1 MANLEINTTQN
12 VNLDYKIV
20 SVGER
25 ILAFLIDVFLFF
37 VYFYIVELA
46 TEAMNMA
53 FSDHWTVFGLQQLL
67 LLPVMFYSLYMHILF
82 NGRTVGKMAMKT
94 RVVKVDGSPA
104 SWSDYMILWMLR
116 LVDIWIF
123 LG

>member
-25 ILAFLIDVFLFF
+25 ILAFLIDLFLFF

-53 FSDHWTVFGLQQLL
+53 FSDNWTVFGLQQLL
-67 LLPVMFYSLYMHILF
+67 LLL
-82 NGRTVGKMAMKT
+82 
-94 RVVKVDGSPA
+94 
-104 SWSDYMILWMLR
+104 
-116 LVDIWIF
+116 
-123 LG
+123 